1 MGAAMRM
8 RRAAVAMLALAVFFC
23 VPGGAGAKV
32 GHGRPSAERWI
43 DIELEGSNGYSIHI
57 SVNPRRHLI
66 LQVTKEGF
74 SAEYMTRDV
83 LADTDRVKAKLL
95 GLGTISVRFH
105 PRGPVRHPSLPG
117 CRRKHPWVQPG
128 VVRGTIRFVSE
139 REYTQV
145 KVREAEAAM
154 EKPTTW
160 LCRYGVKFEPNPRER
175 EWVSKFSA
183 QGEGASFL
191 ARKYRPG
198 VIEGGQVLYLAE
210 TGEAFETASG
220 RVPLTIYRY
229 LRVSARASTFLDAHP
244 EHLTVSPPPPFS
256 GTGTLARTP
265 ESVFTWRGDLSVQF
279 PGLDPAPLADP
290 SFGSEYCLRE
300 SGCVRQ
306 DVDYR

>member
-8 RRAAVAMLALAVFFC
+8 RQAAVAVLALAALSCF
-23 VPGGAGAKV
+23 PGSAGAKAR
-32 GHGRPSAERWI
+32 HGRPPAKQWI

-66 LQVTKEGF
+66 LLVTKEGF

-83 LADTDRVKAKLL
+83 LADADRVKAKLL

-117 CRRKHPWVQPG
+117 CERKRPTLQPG
-128 VVRGTIRFVSE
+128 LVRGTIKFVGE

-145 KVREAEAAM
+145 KVREAEAAI
-154 EKPTTW
+154 EEPTSW
-160 LCRYGVKFEPNPRER
+160 LCRYGMKFEPHPRQH

-183 QGEGASFL
+183 ADEGVYFL
-191 ARKYRPG
+191 ARKYRPD
-198 VIEGGQVLYLAE
+198 VIDDGQVLYLVE
-210 TGEAFETASG
+210 TGEAFETPSG
-220 RVPLTIYRY
+220 RVPLTIYRHITVPA
-229 LRVSARASTFLDAHP
+229 RVSTFRDAHP

-265 ESVFTWRGDLSVQF
+265 ESVFTWEGDLSVQF
-279 PGLDPAPLADP
+279 PGLDPIPMAGP
-290 SFGSEYCLRE
+290 SFEPDYCLRG
-300 SGCVRQ
+300 SGCIR
-306 DVDYR
+306 